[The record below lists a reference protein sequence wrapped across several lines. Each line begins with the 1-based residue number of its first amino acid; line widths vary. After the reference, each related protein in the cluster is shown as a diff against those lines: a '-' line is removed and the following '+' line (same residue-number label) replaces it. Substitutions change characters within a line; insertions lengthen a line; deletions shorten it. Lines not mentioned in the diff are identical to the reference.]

1 MLKEQLSDDNNGKI
15 DYSDKTVTP
24 RGFVKKQKPGGFV
37 KVLFRPTFYPLY
49 RAEGTVERR

>member
-1 MLKEQLSDDNNGKI
+1 MLKEQLSDDNNGEI

-37 KVLFRPTFYPLY
+37 KVLFRATFYPLY
-49 RAEGTVERR
+49 RAEGTVE